1 MVSDREFVVGHLLKW
16 SELIKLMRLIRLMK
30 VDEVNEG

>member
-16 SELIKLMRLIRLMK
+16 SRLMKLMK
-30 VDEVNEG
+30 VDEVDEG